1 MVVQPLDVILVF
13 CFFFFLKKVSLS
25 PSTSP
30 SCPNPEFSYER
41 PELNQ
46 ICVSKEKK
54 MEIRDVKEIEHV
66 KFSDQGGCG

>member
-1 MVVQPLDVILVF
+1 MLVTF
-13 CFFFFLKKVSLS
+13 PSLS
-25 PSTSP
+25 DSS
-30 SCPNPEFSYER
+30 
-41 PELNQ
+41 ELNQ